1 MKRVFALILSAVLL
15 FSLSGCVKIY
25 RQAWDG
31 FCYTSYDEPVELD
44 KEAVNYILDIM
55 NSGKWQSG
63 NIKCPSDYYFSLQL
77 GRVGYVSDEGYF
89 NDFTL
94 QRSMKLTDEQREK
107 VNEFLFN
114 YNRVKIVGRVTEKYD
129 GGCLIEITSDTEEN
143 VMAEGTPV
151 MVHIGDAEC
160 PEYEVGDVLIIIFNG
175 MVAESY
181 PPQIFSVYE
190 VYKSESDS
198 EKTENKPE
206 EKPSSFIPE
215 EGVAYSF
222 DEIYHISD
230 YINVD
235 EICEIWIDYANVS
248 VDGYPILHDVSM
260 PTDSDTIEKVKDF
273 IKNTTFTLGNN
284 DADGVGVH
292 TVIISDGNN
301 SFEFSY
307 GKRKTF
313 YGGDYSFIG
322 STSFPSFRSFMS
334 GYFYIENLNDIELS
348 SYGTV
353 TSLTD
358 FDLCEIQLSKVNVD
372 TDGYDYTKD
381 ADLTVD
387 GQSIKV
393 MSDKLIYWQRHG
405 WFYAKGEKDFSALIP
420 DGETSS
426 TVTFQNSDGRVL
438 GKIYVSN
445 NVVYTAEEIYSLARA
460 LCGSYSFDLICSN
473 GESYADRVFTSDEM
487 LTVEYIFHD
496 YDGTPLN
503 RLIFSTVDYNGGS
516 TAEYTIDFDENTVK
530 YRGFLPYEESEP
542 EYKIVKEFTDKD
554 EEILL
559 NKLYSN
565 GLFELE
571 DYYSSPDGIVDGGGW
586 DLIIEYRDG
595 SVKESGGSNNS
606 PKYIFSGCAK
616 AFYDLCGYG
625 IVGSVSPDYYSP
637 PNISYSFSKK
647 DNGGMMNYS
656 SFCHR
661 GDYSWNGFGSSG
673 NDIYELNVA
682 KKTPY
687 QYYADEEYKLL
698 IYTANYNNIYNYEKF
713 TRITITS
720 YDYNESLTNE
730 KEVYSGGWFSQAS
743 IDIELEKIYLVRL
756 DFDNG
761 DFVEWTFNT
770 LTTERSE

>member
-1 MKRVFALILSAVLL
+1 MKRVFALILSTVLL
-15 FSLSGCVKIY
+15 FSLSGCAKTY

-44 KEAVNYILDIM
+44 GEAVNYILDIM

-63 NIKCPSDYYFSLQL
+63 NVKCPSDYYFSLQAQ
-77 GRVGYVSDEGYF
+77 RVGYVSDEGYF

-94 QRSMKLTDEQREK
+94 ERSMKLTDEQREK
-107 VNEFLFN
+107 INEYLFAN
-114 YNRVKIVGRVTEKYD
+114 SRVKFEGRVTEKYEN
-129 GGCLIEITSDTEEN
+129 GCLVEIISGYESGI
-143 VMAEGTPV
+143 AEGTPV
-151 MVHIGDAEC
+151 TVHIGDAEC
-160 PEYEVGDVLIIIFNG
+160 PEYEVGDVLVIIFNG
-175 MVAESY
+175 VVAESY
-181 PPQIFSVYE
+181 PPQIFNVYE
-190 VYKSESDS
+190 IYKSESHTEDS
-198 EKTENKPE
+198 ENKSD
-206 EKPSSFIPE
+206 KQPSDFIPE
-215 EGVAYSF
+215 EGVTYSF

-248 VDGYPILHDVSM
+248 VGGYPILHDVSM
-260 PTDSDTIEKVKDF
+260 PTDSDTLDKVKDF

-284 DADGVGVH
+284 DVDGGGAH

-301 SFEFSY
+301 SFKFSY
-307 GKRKTF
+307 GQRKTF

-322 STSFPSFRSFMS
+322 SKSFPSFRSFMS
-334 GYFYIENLNDIELS
+334 GYFYIENFKEIKLC
-348 SYGTV
+348 SYGAIT
-353 TSLTD
+353 TLTD

-372 TDGYDYTKD
+372 LDGYDYTKD

-387 GQSIKV
+387 GESIKV

-420 DGETSS
+420 EGETSS
-426 TVTFQNSDGRVL
+426 TVTFKNSDGRML

-460 LCGSYSFDLICSN
+460 LCGSYSFDLICSD
-473 GESYADRVFTSDEM
+473 GESYTDRVFTADET
-487 LTVEYIFHD
+487 LTIRYTIHD
-496 YDGTPLN
+496 YDGTPLS
-503 RLIFSTVDYNGGS
+503 RIIFSTVDYNGGY
-516 TAEYTIDFDENTVK
+516 TAEYIIDFDENTVK
-530 YRGFLPYEESEP
+530 YRGFLPYGGEESEY
-542 EYKIVKEFTDKD
+542 ELLKEFTDED
-554 EEILL
+554 EEILID
-559 NKLYSN
+559 KLYSN
-565 GLFELE
+565 DLFELE
-571 DYYSSPDGIVDGGGW
+571 DYYDSPDGIIDGGGW
-586 DLIIEYRDG
+586 GLIIEFTDG
-595 SVKESGGSNNS
+595 STKESGGSNNS

-616 AFYDLCGYG
+616 AFYSLCGYG

-647 DNGGMMNYS
+647 DNGGMMNYG

-661 GDYSWNGFGSSG
+661 GDYSWNGFSSSET
-673 NDIYELNVA
+673 DIYELNAA

-687 QYYADEEYKLL
+687 EYYEDEEYKLS
-698 IYTANYNNIYNYEKF
+698 IYTANYSNIYYYEKF
-713 TRITITS
+713 TSITITS
-720 YDYNESLTNE
+720 YDYDESLTNE
-730 KEVYSGGWFSQAS
+730 KEVYSGGWFSQTG
-743 IDIELEKIYLVRL
+743 IDIELNKIYLVRL